1 MMIVNWAYL
10 AVGLLFGLI
19 PALRLLNTECRYLIF
34 EDLWNRLFKSRGEGE
49 KKRRRWWK
57 LPLVWIDPFRGYV
70 VGDMLGQSFRA
81 APKANFAQ
89 AQLPVIAMLVAVLL
103 VLSVQMRGRPYER
116 ESISPAGFMVGLM
129 LALMAPTIAIG
140 AIIVGAATMIALQSY
155 LHGYLA
161 AGVITA
167 LLGVAFMGP
176 VNSKVVAFT
185 LIVSGPAWISWLRG
199 TSMVTPVRC

>member
-1 MMIVNWAYL
+1 MIVNWAYL

-19 PALRLLNTECRYLIF
+19 PPLRLLNTECRYLMF
-34 EDLWNRLFKSRGEGE
+34 EDLWNRMFRSNQEGE

-70 VGDMLGQSFRA
+70 VGDMLEQSFRA
-81 APKANFAQ
+81 VRRANFAQ
-89 AQLPVIAMLVAVLL
+89 AQFPVIAMLATVLL
-103 VLSVQMRGRPYER
+103 VLMVQTRGRPYER
-116 ESISPAGFMVGLM
+116 ECISPAGFMVGLM
-129 LALMAPTIAIG
+129 IAMMSPTMALG

-167 LLGVAFMGP
+167 VLGAAFMGP
-176 VNSKVVAFT
+176 ANTKVVAFT
-185 LIVSGPAWISWLRG
+185 LIVSAPAWISWLRG
-199 TSMVTPVRC
+199 NALVTPVRC